1 LEAPAE
7 EGAVRV
13 VLAHGTLEGGPVPEG
28 ESEAYPFLAADAEAL
43 GVDYV
48 ALGHFHGVYPPWGS
62 GDEIVRTVSY
72 CGTHEPDQFGS
83 DAGWALLATL
93 EPGRPTRVRRIRVSR
108 CEWRQIALQSPADLQ
123 QLRAFQERV
132 ESDAQPSRFCLRIK
146 PSPSLR
152 LSPDEAGQFESMAA
166 GLRAIGARVDL
177 SGEIQTCVSVE
188 SLDFDAL
195 PAGAVRQALAS
206 LRDEWSATPPSE
218 RREVL
223 AAALQLGW
231 ERMRDER

>member
-1 LEAPAE
+1 
-7 EGAVRV
+7 
-13 VLAHGTLEGGPVPEG
+13 VPEG
-28 ESEAYPFLAADAEAL
+28 ESEAYPFVAADAEGL
-43 GVDYV
+43 GADYV

-62 GDEIVRTVSY
+62 GDEIARTVSY

-93 EPGRPTRVRRIRVSR
+93 EPGRPTRVRRIRVGR

-123 QLRAFQERV
+123 HLRAFQERV
-132 ESDAQPSRFCLRIK
+132 ESDAEPSRFHVRVK

-152 LSPDEAGQFESMAA
+152 LSPDEAGQFEAMAA
-166 GLRAIGARVDL
+166 GLRALGARVDQ
-177 SGEIQTCVSVE
+177 SGDIQTCVSVE
-188 SLDFDAL
+188 SLDLDCL

-206 LRDEWSATPPSE
+206 LRDQWAATPPGE
-218 RREVL
+218 PREVL